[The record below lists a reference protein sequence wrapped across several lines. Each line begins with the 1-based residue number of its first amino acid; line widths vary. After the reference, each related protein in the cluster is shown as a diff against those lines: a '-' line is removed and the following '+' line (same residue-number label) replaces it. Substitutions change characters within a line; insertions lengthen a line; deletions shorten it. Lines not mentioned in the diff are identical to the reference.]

1 MGNVFHVN
9 YLHLLSRNEPLKY
22 NSVITTDFFKGLVL
36 VLNTLKCLMMSR
48 LQLSLTWKSSWPTP
62 AVM

>member
-48 LQLSLTWKSSWPTP
+48 LQLSLT
-62 AVM
+62 